1 MDVEDV
7 MEAKQTFTGRKLAVN
22 GITLNVVVEG
32 EGPDV
37 MLVHGFP
44 DSHQVWRKQIPALVA
59 AGYRVIAPDLRGF
72 GDSDVPTEVSA
83 YAVPRFAADLKG
95 VLDALGIA
103 KVRLVGHDWGAVSS
117 WGLVINHPERVDRY
131 VAMSVGH
138 PSAYPRGGLAQ
149 KLKGY
154 YVVLLQLRGIAEF
167 LLTAAN
173 WRFFRLITSYDAEFP
188 LWKADMSRPGRLT
201 AALNIYRANLG
212 LIFPREYPK
221 VKVPVLGVW
230 SSRDIALAEKQMVLS
245 REYVDAAWRYERI
258 DGANHWLQLDAP
270 DRVNALL
277 LDYLR

>member
-1 MDVEDV
+1 
-7 MEAKQTFTGRKLAVN
+7 MEPRQTFASRRIAVN

-72 GDSDVPTEVSA
+72 GDSDVPAEVSA

-95 VLDALGIA
+95 VLDALGIE
-103 KVRLVGHDWGAVSS
+103 KVRLVGHDWGAVSG
-117 WGLVINHPERVDRY
+117 WALVISHPERVDRY

-138 PSAYPRGGLAQ
+138 PEAYPRGGLAQ
-149 KLKGY
+149 KLKGW
-154 YVVLLQLRGIAEF
+154 YVLFMQLRGISEF
-167 LLTAAN
+167 IIKAGD
-173 WRFFRLITSYDAEFP
+173 WWFFRVITGFHNEFP
-188 LWKADMSRPGRLT
+188 LWKEEMSRPGRLT

-212 LIFPREYPK
+212 LIFPRKYPR

-230 SSRDIALAEKQMVLS
+230 SSGDIALAKKQMVIS
-245 REYVDAAWRYERI
+245 GEYVDAPWRYEEI
-258 DGANHWLQLDAP
+258 EGASHWLQLDAP
-270 DRVNALL
+270 DKVNALL

>member
-1 MDVEDV
+1 
-7 MEAKQTFTGRKLAVN
+7 MEQALGTKQAFTSRRIGVI

-37 MLVHGFP
+37 MLVHGSPTATRSGANRFRHWSP
-44 DSHQVWRKQIPALVA
+44 PVTASSRPIFA
-59 AGYRVIAPDLRGF
+59 ASATACAD
-72 GDSDVPTEVSA
+72 EVSA
-83 YAVPRFAADLKG
+83 YKVPHFADDLRG

-117 WGLVINHPERVDRY
+117 WAFVINHPERVDRY

-154 YVVLLQLRGIAEF
+154 YVLMLQLRGIAEF
-167 LLTAAN
+167 LLKAAD

-188 LWKADMSRPGRLT
+188 LWKAEMSRPGRLT
-201 AALNIYRANLG
+201 AAINIYRANLG
-212 LIFPREYPK
+212 LILPREYPK

-230 SSRDIALAEKQMVLS
+230 SSRDIALARKQMVIS
-245 REYVDAAWRYERI
+245 GEYVDAPWRYEQI
-258 DGANHWLQLDAP
+258 DGANHWMQLDAP
-270 DRVNALL
+270 DKVNALL